1 MIRDDGSGEGA
12 VESAAPGGLCGAC
25 LHGRKIES
33 GKGSVFLLCRR
44 SEGDP
49 RYPRYPRL
57 PVLRCAGYEAAGT
70 P

>member
-1 MIRDDGSGEGA
+1 MTRDDSSRDGF
-12 VESAAPGGLCGAC
+12 VESVTSRGLCIAC
-25 LHGRKIES
+25 LHGRRIES

-44 SEGDP
+44 SEYDP

-57 PVLRCAGYEAAGT
+57 PVLRCAGYEATT